1 MTNGMKRTAHIAL
14 LVGLFFGS
22 FLLFLFLTFPYEV
35 LKESVAAEISQA
47 TGYNIRIGDLSPN
60 LPIGITAE
68 KIRVEPP
75 GGGSPLTLDELTVE
89 LGVFKL
95 LLAKLAIDVTVV
107 SGPGELEVETD
118 IGIYSLLGG
127 GILPNQLYLEATN
140 FPIDQI
146 ADFGLGLAGGPG
158 ANPMVAPL
166 ITALGVSG
174 SLNGKVDFDLNTKN
188 PTQSSGFADLALSK
202 AILKLSH
209 PSLGLPDQEF
219 IKAQIKARV
228 ENGTVQLDKSSGF
241 VSEELEL
248 LPEGKI
254 VLKPD
259 AFMSQL
265 DLNIVF
271 RLNKG
276 LKERFGFMIDAITG
290 SATSD
295 GQLTMQVRG
304 PMGEPVVATL

>member
-1 MTNGMKRTAHIAL
+1 MQRTAHILL
-14 LVGLFFGS
+14 LVGLFLSS
-22 FLLFLFLTFPYEV
+22 FVLFLFLTFPYEV
-35 LKESVAAEISQA
+35 LKESVSAELSQA
-47 TGYNIRIGDLSPN
+47 TGYNIRIGELSPN
-60 LPIGITAE
+60 LPIGLTAE
-68 KIRVEPP
+68 KIRVEPS
-75 GGGSPLTLDELTVE
+75 GGGPALTLDELTVE

-95 LLAKLAIDVTVV
+95 LMAQIAVDVTAAI
-107 SGPGELEVETD
+107 GAGELELD
-118 IGIYSLLGG
+118 LDFGLFSLIAGNVV
-127 GILPNQLYLEATN
+127 PNQVYLEASE

-146 ADFGLGLAGGPG
+146 AAFGLGLAGGSG

-166 ITALGVSG
+166 VTALGVSG
-174 SLNGKVDFDLNTKN
+174 NLNGKIDFDLDAKN
-188 PTQSSGFADLALSK
+188 PTQSTGFADLTLSK

-219 IKAQIKARV
+219 LKAQVKAKV
-228 ENGTVQLDKSSGF
+228 ENGTVVLDKSSGF

-259 AFMSQL
+259 PTLSQL

-290 SATSD
+290 SATSE

-304 PMGEPVVATL
+304 PMGQPAVTTL